1 MNMDIV
7 SAVITRESHWSRLCC
22 VNTSQVKHSPVD
34 DLTLGPLPF
43 TAVVYISTERR
54 LQTLSTLLRTNAKSR
69 LMFVNEPAPSS
80 LRSVPARRAS
90 LISTLKLNEL
100 H

>member
-7 SAVITRESHWSRLCC
+7 SAVITSSSHWSRLCC

-43 TAVVYISTERR
+43 TAVVYISTEETADSLYSALYERKKP
-54 LQTLSTLLRTNAKSR
+54 TN
-69 LMFVNEPAPSS
+69 VC
-80 LRSVPARRAS
+80 
-90 LISTLKLNEL
+90 
-100 H
+100 